1 MSRMKFGVC
10 PCCRS
15 RNLKKIQGEQF
26 TCLDCAAPLRF
37 TWNWLHWASIIAYI
51 LLSNYL
57 DEVPVTIRFSILAV
71 VLVVLLILYFRL
83 RQFHLDEFKLDEELT
98 AAKSELYQIDRF
110 VGGKIGVIDFINEVD
125 ELKKT
130 YAKEPA
136 VRSLVQNHFN
146 RVGGL
151 SIEEQALSF
160 TSIHPYVDLKK
171 IALQQQHETRKRIE
185 RLNAY
190 KLQI

>member
-1 MSRMKFGVC
+1 MKFGVC

-26 TCLDCAAPLRF
+26 TCLDCEAPLRF

-51 LLSNYL
+51 LLSHYL

-98 AAKSELYQIDRF
+98 AAKSELYQI
-110 VGGKIGVIDFINEVD
+110 V
-125 ELKKT
+125 KKDLCKRACNT
-130 YAKEPA
+130 VACTG
-136 VRSLVQNHFN
+136 SL
-146 RVGGL
+146 
-151 SIEEQALSF
+151 
-160 TSIHPYVDLKK
+160 
-171 IALQQQHETRKRIE
+171 
-185 RLNAY
+185 
-190 KLQI
+190 